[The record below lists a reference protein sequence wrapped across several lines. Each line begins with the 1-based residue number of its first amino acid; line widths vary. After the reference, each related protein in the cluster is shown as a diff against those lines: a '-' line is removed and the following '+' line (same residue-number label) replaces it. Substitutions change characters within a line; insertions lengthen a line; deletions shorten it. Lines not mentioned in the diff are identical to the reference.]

1 MLDLH
6 RAVFAIHKRRCLQ
19 REKRQ
24 RQRLRAS
31 AAKRAWQAERP
42 DLILKQAAARLPGQH
57 QREAVVVYSSG
68 DEACSAALDEWEDD
82 GRR

>member
-42 DLILKQAAARLPGQH
+42 DLILKQAAARLLEQH
-57 QREAVVVYSSG
+57 QAVVVYSSG

-82 GRR
+82 GRQ

>member
-6 RAVFAIHKRRCLQ
+6 RAVFAIHKRRYLQ

-42 DLILKQAAARLPGQH
+42 DLILKQAAARLLQ
-57 QREAVVVYSSG
+57 EAVVVYSSG

-82 GRR
+82 GRQ